1 MNMNNSYGV
10 PEINLEYLKYLAK
23 ELIRIPSPSGREKEI
38 AVFIKSELEKIGIES
53 KLQKV
58 EGDRSNVL
66 ARMRGKSN
74 KNILFQ
80 GHFDTVPAYEW
91 KEAFSGEE
99 KDAVI
104 YGRGSVDMKSA
115 IACVI
120 AAMKSIVDSNVI
132 PEKGVIL
139 ACTVDEEDE
148 KKGIF
153 KLVEEGVDAN
163 MAVCCE
169 PTKLKIGIGHK
180 GCVPIRLST
189 KGRATHGSTPQA
201 GINAIYDMKY
211 VLDVFEKNWK
221 VNEREIE
228 GIGKVYGTY
237 NVGLIQ
243 GGDHF
248 LIVPDW
254 CNIWIDRR
262 TIPGESKED
271 VQREVETFLEPVR
284 ALDPDFKYQ
293 VFVNERPDWK
303 WPNIIERGCKAVAIS
318 PDEEIVKLSSAAYKK
333 EVGSDPELT
342 FLAFWT
348 EADFLVNESGIPTII
363 FGPGEVKKAHSISEC
378 ISIDQL
384 EMAARIYLNMMH
396 SA

>member
-1 MNMNNSYGV
+1 MNANNSYDV
-10 PEINLEYLKYLAK
+10 PGINLEYLKYLTK
-23 ELIRIPSPSGREKEI
+23 ELIRIPSPSGKEKEI
-38 AVFIKSELEKIGIES
+38 AAFIRSELEKIGIEN
-53 KLQKV
+53 KLQRV

-66 ARMRGKSN
+66 AGIGGKSN

-80 GHFDTVPAYEW
+80 GHVDTVPASGW
-91 KEAFSGEE
+91 KEAFSGDE
-99 KDAVI
+99 KDSMI

-120 AAMKSIVDSNVI
+120 AAMKSIVDSGVT
-132 PEKGVIL
+132 PEKGIVL

-153 KLVEEGVDAN
+153 KLVEEGMDAT

-169 PTKLKIGIGHK
+169 PTNLKIGIGHK

-189 KGRATHGSTPQA
+189 KGRATHGSAPQV

-211 VLDVFEKNWK
+211 ALDVFEKNWK

-271 VQREVETFLEPVR
+271 VQKEVEAFLDPIR
-284 ALDPDFKYQ
+284 ALDSDFKYQ

-303 WPNIIERGCKAVAIS
+303 WPNIIEGGCKAVAIS

-348 EADFLVNESGIPTII
+348 ETDFLVNELGIPTII
-363 FGPGEVKKAHSISEC
+363 FGPGEVENAHSISEC
-378 ISIDQL
+378 ISLDQL
-384 EMAARIYLNMMH
+384 GMAARIYLDMML
-396 SA
+396 S